1 MGMVC
6 PSGRWRVTP
15 PSVPGASWLQPDVG
29 EGAVDR
35 GAVGAVVGSAGVFAQ
50 VAIHVGIG
58 DGSRERRVGVL
69 QVDALNVG
77 VRKPQRAVVQ

>member
-1 MGMVC
+1 VL
-6 PSGRWRVTP
+6 
-15 PSVPGASWLQPDVG
+15 AQPDVG
-29 EGAVDR
+29 EGAADHYVVVARPDVAQVDR

-69 QVDALNVG
+69 QVDALTVG